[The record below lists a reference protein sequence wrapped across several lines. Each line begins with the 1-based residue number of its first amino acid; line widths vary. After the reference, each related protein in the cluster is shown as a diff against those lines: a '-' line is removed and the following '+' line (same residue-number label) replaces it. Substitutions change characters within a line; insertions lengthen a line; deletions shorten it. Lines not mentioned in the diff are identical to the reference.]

1 MFLVIEGLDGAGKST
16 QVKLLRQ
23 RFKERG
29 IESEYIHFPRFDAPF
44 YGELVARYLRGDFGG
59 LDDVD
64 PYIVAVLYAGDRLN
78 ASATIEKWLS
88 EGKYVIIDR
97 YVYSNIAYQCA
108 KIEDVTEREK
118 LRNWIFDLEYGGNKI
133 VKPTLSLFLDVPF
146 KFTTQSLTNQR
157 EGDDRLYLEG
167 KSDIHEA
174 SLTFQEKVRKCYLD
188 QSSKDDAFKVVDCS
202 DENGNML
209 AAEDIFSRIISY
221 IE

>member
-16 QVKLLRQ
+16 QVKLLRNYL
-23 RFKERG
+23 KEKG
-29 IESEYIHFPRFDAPF
+29 IETEYIHFPRFDAPF

-64 PYIVAVLYAGDRLN
+64 PYIVAVLYAGDRSD
-78 ASATIEKWLS
+78 ASKNIERWLD
-88 EGKYVIIDR
+88 EGKYVIVDR

-108 KIEDVTEREK
+108 KIEDSMQREK
-118 LRNWIFDLEYGGNKI
+118 LRRWIFDLEYGNNKI
-133 VKPTLSLFLDVPF
+133 IRPTLSIFLDVPF
-146 KFTTQSLTNQR
+146 KFTTQSLTNER

-188 QSSKDDAFKVVDCS
+188 QATLDNTFKIVDCS
-202 DENGNML
+202 DAQGNML
-209 AAEDIFSRIISY
+209 PSKDIFDRIVKFI
-221 IE
+221 

>member
-23 RFKERG
+23 KFKEQG
-29 IESEYIHFPRFDAPF
+29 IDSEYIHFPRFNAPF
-44 YGELVARYLRGDFGG
+44 YGELVASYLRGDFGG
-59 LDDVD
+59 LDDVN
-64 PYIVAVLYAGDRLN
+64 PYIVAVLYAGDRMN

-88 EGKYVIIDR
+88 EGKYVIVDR

-108 KIEDVTEREK
+108 KIDNPTDQEK
-118 LRNWIFDLEYGGNKI
+118 LRNWIYDLEYTNNNI

-188 QSSKDDAFKVVDCS
+188 QSAKDETFKVINCG

-209 AAEDIFSRIISY
+209 PAEDIFSKIMLAVQ
-221 IE
+221 

>member
-16 QVKLLRQ
+16 QVKLLRNYL
-23 RFKERG
+23 KEKG
-29 IESEYIHFPRFDAPF
+29 IETEYIHFPRFDAPF

-64 PYIVAVLYAGDRLN
+64 PYIVAVLYAGDRSD
-78 ASATIEKWLS
+78 ASKNIERWLD
-88 EGKYVIIDR
+88 EGKYVIVDR

-108 KIEDVTEREK
+108 KIEDSMQREK
-118 LRNWIFDLEYGGNKI
+118 LRRWIFDLEYGNNKI
-133 VKPTLSLFLDVPF
+133 IRPTLSIFLDVPF
-146 KFTTQSLTNQR
+146 KFTTQSLTSER

-188 QSSKDDAFKVVDCS
+188 QATLDNTFKIVDCS
-202 DENGNML
+202 DAQGNML
-209 AAEDIFSRIISY
+209 PSKDIFDRIVKFI
-221 IE
+221 